1 MSEPAPDRGPAR
13 RPRTRKGLV
22 VAAVLVLA
30 GLVAY
35 AGLVSRGSGD
45 GSAPAPATPTPT
57 PLGSMDLS
65 GLPIT
70 RGPLCAGISGAD
82 VRDALGGRVTGTAH
96 YDSGQRVTMAPG
108 LRDVSHEY
116 DCTYRGAGTEARVWV
131 FAEPVDPT
139 AARGLAA
146 AARTAR
152 GCRVVAG
159 GPTFGTPGV
168 TTVCRPPRGT
178 QRAVALH
185 GLFGD
190 AWVSCQL
197 TTRAADV
204 PAATAVR
211 RTEQWCVDV
220 ATSVGARP

>member
-1 MSEPAPDRGPAR
+1 MSDPAPDRGPAR
-13 RPRTRKGLV
+13 RSRTRRVLV
-22 VAAVLVLA
+22 VAVVLVLA

-35 AGLVSRGSGD
+35 AGLVNRPSGD
-45 GSAPAPATPTPT
+45 ESGSTPTTPTPT

-65 GLPIT
+65 ALPIT
-70 RGPLCAGISGAD
+70 RGPLCAGIAAAD
-82 VRDALGGRVTGTAH
+82 VRHALGGAVTGTAH
-96 YDSGQRVTMAPG
+96 YDSGQRVTLAPG

-116 DCTYRGAGTEARVWV
+116 DCTYRGAGAEARVWV
-131 FAEPVDPT
+131 FAQPVDPT

-146 AARTAR
+146 AARAER
-152 GCRVVAG
+152 NCRVVAD

-168 TTVCRPPRGT
+168 TTTCRASGSRRT
-178 QRAVALH
+178 VTLR

-197 TTRAADV
+197 TTPAAVV
-204 PAATAVR
+204 PATTAVR

-220 ATSVGARP
+220 ATSVGAR